1 MTRRMRQ
8 KNFEIY
14 VYGRDLQ
21 SVADQLEEAIGFGHI
36 AGGNDAITSEENLE
50 WDVPVKTGSGEV
62 SDVVA
67 AILSLDLTQISR
79 VEVCPPSGADTL
91 DAIQEEGIFALRRI
105 EAVRIRTRT
114 TNRKV
119 SANRK
124 VSERKGKS
132 RRK

>member
-14 VYGRDLQ
+14 VYGQDLQ
-21 SVADQLEEAIGFGHI
+21 SVVEQLEDAIGFRHI

-50 WDVPVKTGSGEV
+50 WDVPVKVGSGEV

-67 AILSLDLTQISR
+67 AILSLDLSQVSR

-91 DAIQEEGIFALRRI
+91 DAIQLEGSKVLRRI
-105 EAVRIRTRT
+105 EAVRIRTQNS
-114 TNRKV
+114 NRKV

-124 VSERKGKS
+124 VSKRK
-132 RRK
+132 